1 MRSISSLFL
10 PLVFCA
16 ALASGQGPVNQISEP
31 PVPVSAVALS
41 DSDIIQQLEEDW
53 LKAERTT
60 DTAIL
65 DRILADDFV
74 NLGPNGQ
81 APGKAQLLKSWQ
93 PRAGQ
98 APPYT
103 VETSDLRVYVFDN
116 TAVTAYAK
124 TYTAKENGKV
134 FHEDTTHVF
143 TKDKGIWKLRASRSS
158 FHQ

>member
-1 MRSISSLFL
+1 MRSISSFL
-10 PLVFCA
+10 ILAFYT
-16 ALASGQGPVNQISEP
+16 ALAFSQGPNQSP
-31 PVPVSAVALS
+31 ASAAPAS
-41 DSDIIQQLEEDW
+41 AAAQGDSGVIQQLEEDW

-65 DRILADDFV
+65 DRILAEDFA
-74 NLGPNGQ
+74 NIGPNGP
-81 APGKAQLLKSWQ
+81 APGKAQLLKNWQ
-93 PRAGQ
+93 SRAGQ

-103 VETSDLRVYVFDN
+103 VETSDLRVFIFDN

-124 TYTAKENGKV
+124 TYTARENRKV
-134 FHEDTTHVF
+134 IREDTTHVF